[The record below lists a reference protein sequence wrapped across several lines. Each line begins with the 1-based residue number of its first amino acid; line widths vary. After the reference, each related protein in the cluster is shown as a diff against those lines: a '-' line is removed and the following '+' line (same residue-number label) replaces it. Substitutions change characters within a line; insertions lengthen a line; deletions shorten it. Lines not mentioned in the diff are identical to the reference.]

1 VTRVAVVG
9 GGAWGTTLADL
20 LARKG
25 ETVTLWARE
34 PDVVAGINRDHV
46 NAVFLPGAPLAPA
59 LTATTE
65 IAAAVG
71 GAEVLVCAA
80 PSHAMRQ
87 VMTTAVGAGGGVRRA
102 TLVSVAK
109 GLEPERLNTM
119 SCVLADVCG
128 PGAPVAVLSG
138 PTFAREVYDRHP
150 TAVVTAA
157 REHDVALR
165 VQELFS
171 TARFRVYTH
180 TDVIGVELGGAL
192 KNVIAVAAGILEGLG
207 LGDNTR
213 AALSTRG
220 LAEITR
226 LGVALGADPLTF
238 AGLAGM
244 GDLVLTATGAQSRN
258 HALGVAL
265 GAGKSLAEAQA
276 GKATVAEG
284 VNTARTAVALAAR
297 HGVDLPIAREV
308 AAILFEGKAPRLAV
322 ADLMERELKR
332 EQWR

>member
-1 VTRVAVVG
+1 M
-9 GGAWGTTLADL
+9 
-20 LARKG
+20 
-25 ETVTLWARE
+25 
-34 PDVVAGINRDHV
+34 
-46 NAVFLPGAPLAPA
+46 
-59 LTATTE
+59 
-65 IAAAVG
+65 
-71 GAEVLVCAA
+71 LVCAA

-87 VMTTAVGAGGGVRRA
+87 VMTSAVGGGRGVRRA

-213 AALSTRG
+213 AALITRG